1 MTGERFL
8 IISGHDFRTKRKASV
23 HFIAQSLRKLGEVCF
38 YSIGFSHV
46 SRAKKDHRVELW
58 PQANTVCESD
68 GVRCFLERSLV
79 HPFRTKLDWLSVPEA
94 LWFQAYAKR
103 PRTQFW
109 DWVGSAT
116 TIIFESGMSILF
128 AEQVARANPTA
139 RKIYL
144 ASDDLKTIGCADY
157 LIRCLDRSA
166 AHLEYA
172 VLTSKILAGAM
183 PPKLKLVY
191 VPHGFDQTPFLSDS
205 ESPYADPIN
214 AVSVGPTLFD
224 ESFFQIACD
233 QFPEVT
239 FHIIGAGRRS
249 SKVTAPNAVIRQEMP
264 FADTIP
270 YVKHASVGIA
280 PYANKGAPYYLSDT
294 SLKLAQYEFVGLN
307 AVCPFFA
314 CGHKPGRF
322 GYDPG
327 NASSIFNALSQAL
340 SKPKS
345 RPDPSEFL
353 DWESVTNR
361 CLAPERFP
369 DTRM

>member
-68 GVRCFLERSLV
+68 GVRCFLECSLV

-109 DWVGSAT
+109 DWVASAT
-116 TIIFESGMSILF
+116 TIIFESGMSILL

-172 VLTSKILAGAM
+172 VLTSKILAGTM

-191 VPHGFDQTPFLSDS
+191 VPHGFDQTPFLSES

-327 NASSIFNALSQAL
+327 DASSIFNALSQAL